1 MFYTTLLNIVFKCHG
16 HFYTAHCLNSS
27 CRTEY
32 KISDLKKRIFESKV
46 PYCDTPIVKHTAME
60 AEAYHEEVLKLP
72 PGDPKLEEIRTKF
85 FQKEKEPCNAVIK
98 PDIVFFGESLPSV
111 SHIEIY
117 NIYELFSS
125 ISIVTWLWIK
135 MM

>member
-1 MFYTTLLNIVFKCHG
+1 MFQVMPNVIFKCHG

-46 PYCDTPIVKHTAME
+46 PYCDTPIEKWKPNSVMD
-60 AEAYHEEVLKLP
+60 AEVFHEEVLKLP
-72 PGDPKLEEIRTKF
+72 PDDPTIEDLRPQF
-85 FQKEKEPCNAVIK
+85 YHKEKEPCNAVIK

-111 SHIEIY
+111 SS
-117 NIYELFSS
+117 NI
-125 ISIVTWLWIK
+125 I
-135 MM
+135 

>member
-1 MFYTTLLNIVFKCHG
+1 MPNIIFKCHG

-46 PYCDTPIVKHTAME
+46 PYCDTPIEKWKPNSIMD
-60 AEAYHEEVLKLP
+60 AEVFHEEVLKLP
-72 PGDPKLEEIRTKF
+72 PDDPTIEDLRTKF
-85 FQKEKEPCNAVIK
+85 YTKEKEPCNAVIK

-111 SHIEIY
+111 SR
-117 NIYELFSS
+117 NINI
-125 ISIVTWLWIK
+125 ISYDAYASYQNSYHLLTFF
-135 MM
+135 

>member
-1 MFYTTLLNIVFKCHG
+1 MFKCHG

-46 PYCDTPIVKHTAME
+46 PYCDTPIDNWKPNSIID
-60 AEAYHEEVLKLP
+60 AEAFHEEVSKLP
-72 PGDPKLEEIRTKF
+72 PDDPTIEDLRALF
-85 FQKEKEPCNAVIK
+85 YHKEKEPCNAVIK

-111 SHIEIY
+111 SKNVMTRPIKDFF
-117 NIYELFSS
+117 LAFPSS
-125 ISIVTWLWIK
+125 HGYGSR
-135 MM
+135 